1 MCPSPLHLFLSSHS
15 ASNLFLLLLSNNFLK
30 AWLVYKPRSEEE
42 EEEATQPG
50 VSTLEP
56 TPMIN
61 RLAVKVEK
69 LGKKDWAIW
78 WLLASTSISLNP
90 QLLLRTCLDQSRV
103 RVV

>member
-69 LGKKDWAIW
+69 LGRKTGPFGGSWP
-78 WLLASTSISLNP
+78 LPASH
-90 QLLLRTCLDQSRV
+90 
-103 RVV
+103 